1 MHNLKVIG
9 EAGTLTSKLLGY
21 ACSII
26 SAYQRA
32 VDKLAYEKSEAKL
45 KLNEHFPAEIKT
57 RITTN
62 VEITKIRLIDGQWG
76 TVRLFNMRDDEGR
89 TLTWF
94 ANADPGMEKGEKY
107 RIVAT
112 IKKFDEYNEWKQT
125 ILTRVK
131 VTDDLEADWAVK
143 TA

>member
-1 MHNLKVIG
+1 MVNG
-9 EAGTLTSKLLGY
+9 E
-21 ACSII
+21 
-26 SAYQRA
+26 
-32 VDKLAYEKSEAKL
+32 
-45 KLNEHFPAEIKT
+45 
-57 RITTN
+57 
-62 VEITKIRLIDGQWG
+62 
-76 TVRLFNMRDDEGR
+76 LFNMRDDEGR

-131 VTDDLEADWAVK
+131 VTDDLEADWSVK